1 MQANALS
8 TSACLLQTRQSE
20 SLCLLLDSA
29 NPTDW
34 KGKGG
39 RKDLQAPETT
49 AATTTTT
56 TWAYFSSVRPSSL
69 QERTEEE
76 NGSRPFAPLPP
87 SCIVVQKKTKLRTG
101 DFSRLGSSY
110 EVKHQYIAHSPN
122 SFASFARYSRQE
134 ISDMRGRQRFFYT
147 EVKHFLSLLFLNEY
161 FAEPDRRSLSYT
173 YLRVSI
179 YSSSA
184 LL

>member
-20 SLCLLLDSA
+20 SLSVSSSTPRTRL
-29 NPTDW
+29 T
-34 KGKGG
+34 GKRREEGKTCRRLRRRRRRRHG
-39 RKDLQAPETT
+39 PI
-49 AATTTTT
+49 
-56 TWAYFSSVRPSSL
+56 SPPSVRRHSKKE
-69 QERTEEE
+69 QRRRTEV
-76 NGSRPFAPLPP
+76 APSPL
-87 SCIVVQKKTKLRTG
+87 CLDLCVVVQKKTKLRTG

-122 SFASFARYSRQE
+122 SFASFARDSRQE
-134 ISDMRGRQRFFYT
+134 TSDMRGRQGFFYT

-179 YSSSA
+179 YSASA